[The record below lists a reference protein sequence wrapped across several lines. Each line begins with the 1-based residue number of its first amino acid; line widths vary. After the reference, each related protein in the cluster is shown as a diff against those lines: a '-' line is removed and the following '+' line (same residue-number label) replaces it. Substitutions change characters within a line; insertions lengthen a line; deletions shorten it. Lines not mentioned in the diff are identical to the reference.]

1 MLTAAP
7 AGGLE
12 IRADS
17 DGTVRISGRFPY
29 ATEAQLAPGRFER
42 FEPGAFEFRDDVF
55 LLSQH
60 TWDRPLASTAAG
72 SLELRSEPDA
82 LAFTATLPAEV
93 AATSHASDA
102 ISLVRS
108 GLASGLSPGFKVSPN
123 GERVERRGDG
133 LLRSIS
139 RAQLAELSIV
149 TRAAYPASVEARH
162 WEPKQIEGAHKK
174 FSAPWRWR

>member
-12 IRADS
+12 VRAGD

-29 ATEAQLAPGRFER
+29 AAEAQLAPGRFER
-42 FEPGAFEFRDDVF
+42 FEPGAFEVRDNVF
-55 LLSQH
+55 LLAQH
-60 TWDRPLASTAAG
+60 RWETPLASTAAG

-82 LAFTATLPAEV
+82 LAFEATLSAEV
-93 AATSHASDA
+93 AGTSHARDA
-102 ISLVRS
+102 IALVRS
-108 GLASGLSPGFKVSPN
+108 GLATGLSPGFKVAPN

-139 RAQLAELSIV
+139 RAQLAELSVV
-149 TRAAYPASVEARH
+149 TRAAYPAVVEARN
-162 WEPKQIEGAHKK
+162 WSPA
-174 FSAPWRWR
+174 ARPWRPFHPVSRWR

>member
-12 IRADS
+12 VRADD

-29 ATEAQLAPGRFER
+29 AAEAQLAPGRFER
-42 FEPGAFEFRDDVF
+42 FEPGAFEFREDVF
-55 LLSQH
+55 LLAQH

-82 LAFTATLPAEV
+82 LSFTATLPAEV
-93 AATSHASDA
+93 AGTSHARDA

-108 GLASGLSPGFKVSPN
+108 GLASGLSPGFKVAPN
-123 GERVERRGDG
+123 GERVERRSDG

-149 TRAAYPASVEARH
+149 TRAAYPAVVEARS
-162 WEPKQIEGAHKK
+162 WEPSER
-174 FSAPWRWR
+174 PWRPFHPVQRWR